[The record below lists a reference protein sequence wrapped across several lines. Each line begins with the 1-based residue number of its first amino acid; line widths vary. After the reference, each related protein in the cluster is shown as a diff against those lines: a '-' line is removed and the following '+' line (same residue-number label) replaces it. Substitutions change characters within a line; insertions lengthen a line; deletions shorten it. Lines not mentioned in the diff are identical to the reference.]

1 MLMFTYLTVFYLK
14 QHQNVQVADVEVKAG
29 EESESVVGGESSIN
43 EYLHFKIGTET
54 SLTITH
60 TLQGSGL

>member
-1 MLMFTYLTVFYLK
+1 MFTYLTVFYLK
-14 QHQNVQVADVEVKAG
+14 QHQNVQVADVEVQAG

-54 SLTITH
+54 
-60 TLQGSGL
+60 